1 MVDAGLARRVAGNT
15 VPVSSGFVT
24 NSTYRAVRVA
34 ATVVNVKAISAV
46 VALEILGAL
55 EAADGA
61 ADAG

>member
-15 VPVSSGFVT
+15 VPVSSSFVT

-61 ADAG
+61 ADAS